1 MSSKKAFFIMSHE
14 LKTMKILHIIPNLR
28 KGGAER
34 LCLDICN
41 TLQKKQTHQVQLINF
56 HPTNDYPLLTEKI
69 DRSIIPSSFIP
80 SLTGKNQIQLD
91 ALQKAIDSFQPE
103 VIHVHLFEGLIAV
116 SQLTHNAHLIVHFHD
131 NMVQFENF
139 SWKTLFNKRKFTN
152 FFERR
157 IVLRGLKRHKVTYL
171 GISADTFNYMCR
183 VLPHACRKVK
193 LLNGIDTQRFLNPKE
208 TSENT
213 NELVELTM
221 IGSLVEKKGQ
231 ALAIETIAALKKRG
245 INVVL
250 HLLGEG
256 PKLEELKKLSK
267 ELAVEELICFHG
279 NVDRPEEFL
288 WKSTL
293 YLHTAKYEPLGLVII
308 EAMAAGL
315 PVVCTDGRGNRD
327 LMKDGANGFLINSR
341 NPEELADKIQYL
353 LEHDG
358 ISKEMGEYAQDFSK
372 AYDIQNYVDR
382 LLEVYTS

>member
-1 MSSKKAFFIMSHE
+1 LTQNLNSKS
-14 LKTMKILHIIPNLR
+14 LKILHVITTLQ

-34 LCLDICN
+34 LCLNICN
-41 TLQKKQTHQVQLINF
+41 TLQKKETHQVQLINF
-56 HPTNDYPLLTEKI
+56 HPTNAYPFLTENI

-103 VIHVHLFEGLIAV
+103 VIHVHLFESLIAV
-116 SQLTHNAHLIVHFHD
+116 SQLTHNAHVIVHFHD

-183 VLPHACRKVK
+183 ALPRACRKVK
-193 LLNGIDTQRFLNPKE
+193 LLNGIDTQRFLRPKD
-208 TSENT
+208 TSEPT

-231 ALAIETIAALKKRG
+231 ALAIETIAVLKKRG
-245 INVVL
+245 FDVFL

-267 ELAVEELICFHG
+267 ELAVEELIRFHG

-293 YLHTAKYEPLGLVII
+293 YLHTAKYEPLGLVLI

-327 LMKDGANGFLINSR
+327 LMKDGENGFLIYSR
-341 NPEELADKIQYL
+341 KAEELADKVQFL
-353 LEHDG
+353 LENDTVCERM
-358 ISKEMGEYAQDFSK
+358 SVYAQDFAR

-382 LLEVYTS
+382 LLDVYTS

>member
-1 MSSKKAFFIMSHE
+1 M
-14 LKTMKILHIIPNLR
+14 KTLQIIPTLQ

-41 TLQKKQTHQVQLINF
+41 TLQKKETHQVQLINF
-56 HPTNDYPLLTEKI
+56 HSKNDYPFLTENI
-69 DRSIIPSSFIP
+69 DRRIIPSIFIP
-80 SLTGKNQIQLD
+80 SLTGKNRVELG
-91 ALQKAIDSFQPE
+91 ALQKAIDSFQPD
-103 VIHVHLFEGLIAV
+103 VIHVHLFESLIAV

-139 SWKTLFNKRKFTN
+139 SWKTLFNKRRFTN

-157 IVLRGLKRHKVTYL
+157 IVLRGLKRHKGTYL
-171 GISADTFNYMCR
+171 GISADTFNYMSR
-183 VLPHACRKVK
+183 VLPRACRKVK
-193 LLNGIDTQRFLNPKE
+193 LLNGIDTQRFLRPKKTAE
-208 TSENT
+208 PN

-231 ALAIETIAALKKRG
+231 ALAIETIAVLKKRG

-267 ELAVEELICFHG
+267 ELAVEELIRFHG

-293 YLHTAKYEPLGLVII
+293 YLHTAKYEPLGLVLL

-315 PVVCTDGRGNRD
+315 PVVCADGRGNRD
-327 LMKDGANGFLINSR
+327 LMKDGENGFLIYSR

-353 LEHDG
+353 LESD
-358 ISKEMGEYAQDFSK
+358 EVRERMGNYAQNFAK
-372 AYDIQNYVDR
+372 AYDIHNYVDR
-382 LLEVYTS
+382 LLEVYAS